1 MSNLTKLKGKAITC
15 YAIVPKEGNRYE
27 SFCNGVNL
35 TDKDAKEWEKQGQ
48 KWKRFS
54 WHLSSHYK
62 TLHKYMD
69 SPTYTVVIN
78 DSSLYEYKLD
88 RTEAVLKAIDEFT
101 KYNEK
106 FVSDYRN
113 ASEEEKKLYVADID
127 AYLIESSEIR
137 IIRVYEK

>member
-1 MSNLTKLKGKAITC
+1 
-15 YAIVPKEGNRYE
+15 
-27 SFCNGVNL
+27 
-35 TDKDAKEWEKQGQ
+35 
-48 KWKRFS
+48 
-54 WHLSSHYK
+54 
-62 TLHKYMD
+62 MD
-69 SPTYTVVIN
+69 SPTYIIVIN

-106 FVSDYRN
+106 FASDYRN
-113 ASEEEKKLYVADID
+113 ASEEEKKLYVADMD

>member
-1 MSNLTKLKGKAITC
+1 
-15 YAIVPKEGNRYE
+15 
-27 SFCNGVNL
+27 
-35 TDKDAKEWEKQGQ
+35 
-48 KWKRFS
+48 
-54 WHLSSHYK
+54 
-62 TLHKYMD
+62 MD

>member
-1 MSNLTKLKGKAITC
+1 
-15 YAIVPKEGNRYE
+15 
-27 SFCNGVNL
+27 
-35 TDKDAKEWEKQGQ
+35 
-48 KWKRFS
+48 
-54 WHLSSHYK
+54 
-62 TLHKYMD
+62 MD
-69 SPTYTVVIN
+69 SPTYIIVIN